1 MRYAH
6 IVIRLFAAAAVV
18 TTVIAGVTGPAA
30 AHTELKS
37 STPKDGATV
46 EKAPSHV
53 ELVFTESINR
63 QFVTIVV
70 TGPGGQKV
78 AKGKPGTKGPVV
90 TQPLTA
96 DLPNGR
102 YAIAF
107 RVVSSDG
114 HPVSGELHFTLKAP
128 APVPSATPTTA
139 SPAAGPSSAGAAT
152 PAGAAPSS
160 PAAGTSAA
168 ASSSSGGGWTAA
180 LVAAVLV
187 VAIAAGT
194 LVVRRRRR
202 GAAES

>member
-6 IVIRLFAAAAVV
+6 IIRLFAVAAAV

-30 AHTELKS
+30 AHTGLKS

-46 EKAPSHV
+46 KKAPSHI
-53 ELVFTESINR
+53 ELVFTEKIDR
-63 QFVTIVV
+63 QFVTVVV
-70 TGPGGQKV
+70 TGPGGRKV
-78 AKGKPGTKGPVV
+78 AKGKPSTIGPVV

-96 DLPNGR
+96 GLPNGR

-128 APVPSATPTTA
+128 APSPTPTFA
-139 SPAAGPSSAGAAT
+139 SPAISPSPAMAAT

-168 ASSSSGGGWTAA
+168 ASSSSGGGWTFA

-187 VAIAAGT
+187 VAVAAGT
-194 LVVRRRRR
+194 VVVGRRRR
-202 GAAES
+202 GTAES